1 MNPHLLNAAPF
12 NSDEEENKNIREEN
26 NKRLS
31 SSLNRTIKNR
41 NNNQNNDNKNR
52 ERNRRIQKL
61 LNDNNINNN
70 LTNNLTNNESDDLED
85 FNPPSHP
92 AIQEPKKIVKEN
104 FTFDNIK
111 SELLQN
117 SHEEESQKQHQ
128 NDNPVNKENF
138 QQLPA
143 NNLQQYYE
151 KYNAYLNSENNYNKQ
166 YMSVTNEELLKKID
180 NILFLLE
187 EQRETRTNY
196 VTEELILY
204 VFLGIFVIYLVDSF
218 VKVGKYIR

>member
-31 SSLNRTIKNR
+31 SSLNKTIKNR
-41 NNNQNNDNKNR
+41 NNIDSNDNKNR
-52 ERNRRIQKL
+52 ERNKRIQKL
-61 LNDNNINNN
+61 LNDNNMN
-70 LTNNLTNNESDDLED
+70 NNLTNNESDDLED

-117 SHEEESQKQHQ
+117 SHEEEESQKQDQ

-166 YMSVTNEELLKKID
+166 YINVSNEELLKKID

>member
-31 SSLNRTIKNR
+31 TSLNRTIKNR
-41 NNNQNNDNKNR
+41 NNNENNDNKNR

-61 LNDNNINNN
+61 LNDNNMN
-70 LTNNLTNNESDDLED
+70 NNLTNNESDDLED

-92 AIQEPKKIVKEN
+92 AIQESKKIVKEN
-104 FTFDNIK
+104 FTFDNMK
-111 SELLQN
+111 SELLHNDQEDELEN
-117 SHEEESQKQHQ
+117 QKQ
-128 NDNPVNKENF
+128 NDNPINKENF

-166 YMSVTNEELLKKID
+166 YMSVSNEELLKKID
-180 NILFLLE
+180 NILFFLE

>member
-12 NSDEEENKNIREEN
+12 NNDEEENKNIREEN

-41 NNNQNNDNKNR
+41 NNSENNDNKNR

-61 LNDNNINNN
+61 LNDNNMN
-70 LTNNLTNNESDDLED
+70 NNLTNNESDDLED

-92 AIQEPKKIVKEN
+92 SIQEPKKIVKEN
-104 FTFDNIK
+104 FTFDNMK
-111 SELLQN
+111 SELLHN
-117 SHEEESQKQHQ
+117 SDQEEESQKQQ

-166 YMSVTNEELLKKID
+166 YISVSNEELLKKVD

>member
-41 NNNQNNDNKNR
+41 NNNENNDNKNK

-61 LNDNNINNN
+61 LNDNNMN
-70 LTNNLTNNESDDLED
+70 NNLTNNESDDLED

-104 FTFDNIK
+104 FTFDKIK
-111 SELLQN
+111 SELLDNQQEDELQN
-117 SHEEESQKQHQ
+117 QQQ

-166 YMSVTNEELLKKID
+166 YMSVSNEELLKKID

>member
-41 NNNQNNDNKNR
+41 NNNENNDNKNR

-61 LNDNNINNN
+61 LNDNNMN
-70 LTNNLTNNESDDLED
+70 NNLTNNESDDLED

-104 FTFDNIK
+104 FTFDKIK
-111 SELLQN
+111 SELLDNQQEDELQN
-117 SHEEESQKQHQ
+117 QQQ

-166 YMSVTNEELLKKID
+166 YISASNEELLKKID
-180 NILFLLE
+180 HILFLLE

>member
-41 NNNQNNDNKNR
+41 NNENNDNKNR

-61 LNDNNINNN
+61 LNDNNMNN
-70 LTNNLTNNESDDLED
+70 TLTNNESDDLED

-92 AIQEPKKIVKEN
+92 AIQESKKIVKEN
-104 FTFDNIK
+104 FTFDNMK
-111 SELLQN
+111 SELLHNDQ
-117 SHEEESQKQHQ
+117 EEKQTQIQGQ
-128 NDNPVNKENF
+128 NDNPINKEIF

-166 YMSVTNEELLKKID
+166 YMSVSNEELLKKID

-187 EQRETRTNY
+187 DQRETRTNY

>member
-1 MNPHLLNAAPF
+1 MNYHLLNAAPF

-31 SSLNRTIKNR
+31 SSLNKTIKNR
-41 NNNQNNDNKNR
+41 NINQGDNSNNNRNR
-52 ERNRRIQKL
+52 ERNKKIQKL
-61 LNDNNINNN
+61 LNEH
-70 LTNNLTNNESDDLED
+70 NLTNNESDDLED

-92 AIQEPKKIVKEN
+92 AIQEPKKIITEN
-104 FTFDNIK
+104 FTFDNMNKDLI
-111 SELLQN
+111 N
-117 SHEEESQKQHQ
+117 NEEGQE
-128 NDNPVNKENF
+128 NDAPVNKENF

-151 KYNAYLNSENNYNKQ
+151 KYNAYLNNENNYNKQ
-166 YMSVTNEELLKKID
+166 YVSASNEELLKKID

-204 VFLGIFVIYLVDSF
+204 LFLGIFVIYLVDSF

>member
-1 MNPHLLNAAPF
+1 MSQIINPAPF
-12 NSDEEENKNIREEN
+12 NIDEEENKNIRKEN

-31 SSLNRTIKNR
+31 SSLNKTIKNR
-41 NNNQNNDNKNR
+41 NNSEINDNKNS

-61 LNDNNINNN
+61 LNDNNGS
-70 LTNNLTNNESDDLED
+70 NNETDDLED
-85 FNPPSHP
+85 FNPPSYP
-92 AIQEPKKIVKEN
+92 EIQEVKKRVKED
-104 FTFDNIK
+104 FTFDKIK
-111 SELLQN
+111 SELLNNRKDEQPQN
-117 SHEEESQKQHQ
+117 QEE
-128 NDNPVNKENF
+128 NDNPVNKESF

-151 KYNAYLNSENNYNKQ
+151 KYNSYLNSENNYNKQ
-166 YMSVTNEELLKKID
+166 YISVSNEDLLKKID

-204 VFLGIFVIYLVDSF
+204 IFLGIFVIYLVDSF
-218 VKVGKYIR
+218 VKVGRYIR

>member
-1 MNPHLLNAAPF
+1 MNHHLLNAAPF
-12 NSDEEENKNIREEN
+12 NTDEEENKNIREEN

-41 NNNQNNDNKNR
+41 NNSENNDNKNI

-61 LNDNNINNN
+61 LNESNMNNN
-70 LTNNLTNNESDDLED
+70 LTNNENDDLED
-85 FNPPSHP
+85 FNPPTHP

-104 FTFDNIK
+104 FTFDNMK
-111 SELLQN
+111 SELLNNSENEEQSQN
-117 SHEEESQKQHQ
+117 QQQ
-128 NDNPVNKENF
+128 NDIPINKENF

-166 YMSVTNEELLKKID
+166 YMNVSNEELLKKID

-204 VFLGIFVIYLVDSF
+204 LFLGIFVIYLIDSF

>member
-1 MNPHLLNAAPF
+1 MNYHLLNAAPF

-41 NNNQNNDNKNR
+41 NNNENNDNKNR
-52 ERNRRIQKL
+52 ERNRRIKKL
-61 LNDNNINNN
+61 LNDNNMN
-70 LTNNLTNNESDDLED
+70 NNLTNNESDDLED

-104 FTFDNIK
+104 FTFDKIK
-111 SELLQN
+111 SELLDNQQEDELQN
-117 SHEEESQKQHQ
+117 QQQ

-166 YMSVTNEELLKKID
+166 YISASNEELLKKID
-180 NILFLLE
+180 HILFLLE
-187 EQRETRTNY
+187 EQKETRTNY

>member
-26 NKRLS
+26 NKTLS

-41 NNNQNNDNKNR
+41 NTNQNENSNSKKL
-52 ERNRRIQKL
+52 ERNKRIQKL
-61 LNDNNINNN
+61 LNDNN
-70 LTNNLTNNESDDLED
+70 LTNNESDTLDD
-85 FNPPSHP
+85 FNPPSYP
-92 AIQEPKKIVKEN
+92 EIQEPKKIITEN
-104 FTFDNIK
+104 FSFDNMNK
-111 SELLQN
+111 DLTN
-117 SHEEESQKQHQ
+117 NEESEQ
-128 NDNPVNKENF
+128 NDVPVNRENF

-166 YMSVTNEELLKKID
+166 YMSVSNEELLKKID

>member
-31 SSLNRTIKNR
+31 SSLNKTIKNR
-41 NNNQNNDNKNR
+41 NNIDSNDNKNR
-52 ERNRRIQKL
+52 ERNKRIQKL
-61 LNDNNINNN
+61 LNDNNMNN
-70 LTNNLTNNESDDLED
+70 TLTNNESDDLED

-104 FTFDNIK
+104 FTFDNME
-111 SELLQN
+111 SELLHN
-117 SHEEESQKQHQ
+117 SDQEEESQKQHQ

-166 YMSVTNEELLKKID
+166 YFSASNEELLKKID
-180 NILFLLE
+180 HILFLLE

>member
-41 NNNQNNDNKNR
+41 NNNENNDNKNR

-61 LNDNNINNN
+61 LNDNNMN
-70 LTNNLTNNESDDLED
+70 NNLTNNESDDLED

-104 FTFDNIK
+104 FTFDKMN
-111 SELLQN
+111 SELLDNEQEDELQN
-117 SHEEESQKQHQ
+117 QDK

-151 KYNAYLNSENNYNKQ
+151 KYNSYLNSENNYNKQ
-166 YMSVTNEELLKKID
+166 YINVSNEELLKKID

>member
-41 NNNQNNDNKNR
+41 NNNENNDNKNR

-61 LNDNNINNN
+61 LNDNNMN
-70 LTNNLTNNESDDLED
+70 NNLTNNESDDLED

-104 FTFDNIK
+104 FTFDKIK
-111 SELLQN
+111 SELLDNQQEDELQN
-117 SHEEESQKQHQ
+117 QQQ

-151 KYNAYLNSENNYNKQ
+151 KYNAYLNSDNNYNKQ
-166 YMSVTNEELLKKID
+166 YMSVSNEELLKKID

>member
-26 NKRLS
+26 NKRVS

-41 NNNQNNDNKNR
+41 NNNENNDNNDNKNR
-52 ERNRRIQKL
+52 ERNKRIQKL
-61 LNDNNINNN
+61 LNDNNMN
-70 LTNNLTNNESDDLED
+70 NNLTNNESDDLED

-92 AIQEPKKIVKEN
+92 AIQESKKIVKEN
-104 FTFDNIK
+104 FTFDNMK
-111 SELLQN
+111 SELLHNDQ
-117 SHEEESQKQHQ
+117 EEKQTQIQGQ
-128 NDNPVNKENF
+128 NDNPINKENF

-166 YMSVTNEELLKKID
+166 YMSVSNEELLKKIY

-187 EQRETRTNY
+187 DQRETRTNY

>member
-12 NSDEEENKNIREEN
+12 NCDEEENKNIREEN

-41 NNNQNNDNKNR
+41 NISENNDNKNR
-52 ERNRRIQKL
+52 ERNRKIQKL
-61 LNDNNINNN
+61 LNDNNMNNN
-70 LTNNLTNNESDDLED
+70 LTNNEGDVLED

-104 FTFDNIK
+104 FTFDNMK
-111 SELLQN
+111 SQLLHN
-117 SHEEESQKQHQ
+117 YHEEESQNHYQ

-166 YMSVTNEELLKKID
+166 YMSVSNEELLKKID

-187 EQRETRTNY
+187 EQSETRTKY
-196 VTEELILY
+196 ITEELILY

>member
-41 NNNQNNDNKNR
+41 NNENNDNKNR

-61 LNDNNINNN
+61 LNDNNMN
-70 LTNNLTNNESDDLED
+70 NNLTNNESDDLED

-92 AIQEPKKIVKEN
+92 AIQESKKIVKEN
-104 FTFDNIK
+104 FTFDNMK
-111 SELLQN
+111 SELLHNDQ
-117 SHEEESQKQHQ
+117 EEKQTQIQGQ
-128 NDNPVNKENF
+128 NDNPINKEIF

-166 YMSVTNEELLKKID
+166 YISASNEELLKKID
-180 NILFLLE
+180 HILFLLE

>member
-1 MNPHLLNAAPF
+1 MSQIINPAPF
-12 NSDEEENKNIREEN
+12 NIDEEENKNIREDN

-31 SSLNRTIKNR
+31 SSLNKTIKNR
-41 NNNQNNDNKNR
+41 NNNENNDNKNR

-61 LNDNNINNN
+61 LNDNNGS
-70 LTNNLTNNESDDLED
+70 NNETDDLED
-85 FNPPSHP
+85 FNPPSYP
-92 AIQEPKKIVKEN
+92 EIQDVKKRVKED
-104 FTFDNIK
+104 FTFDKIK
-111 SELLQN
+111 SELLNNRKEEQSQN
-117 SHEEESQKQHQ
+117 QEQ
-128 NDNPVNKENF
+128 NDNPVNKESF

-151 KYNAYLNSENNYNKQ
+151 KYNSYLNSENNYNKQ
-166 YMSVTNEELLKKID
+166 YISVSNEELLKKID

-196 VTEELILY
+196 VTEELVLY
-204 VFLGIFVIYLVDSF
+204 IFLGIFVIYLVDSF

>member
-31 SSLNRTIKNR
+31 SSLNKTIKNR
-41 NNNQNNDNKNR
+41 NNTENLDNKNR

-61 LNDNNINNN
+61 LNDNNTFANND
-70 LTNNLTNNESDDLED
+70 TDSLED
-85 FNPPSHP
+85 FNPPSYP
-92 AIQEPKKIVKEN
+92 EIQEPKKILKEN
-104 FTFDNIK
+104 FTFNK
-111 SELLQN
+111 NSELLDN
-117 SHEEESQKQHQ
+117 EKEEK
-128 NDNPVNKENF
+128 NDNPINKESF
-138 QQLPA
+138 QQIPQ

-151 KYNAYLNSENNYNKQ
+151 KYNSYLNPVNNYNNNITV
-166 YMSVTNEELLKKID
+166 SNEELLKKLD

-187 EQRETRTNY
+187 EQRETRSNY
-196 VTEELILY
+196 ITEELILY
-204 VFLGIFVIYLVDSF
+204 IFLGIFVIYLVDSF

>member
-41 NNNQNNDNKNR
+41 NNNEINDNKNR

-61 LNDNNINNN
+61 LNDNNMN
-70 LTNNLTNNESDDLED
+70 NNLTNNESDDLED

-104 FTFDNIK
+104 FTFDKIK
-111 SELLQN
+111 SELLDNQQEDELEN
-117 SHEEESQKQHQ
+117 QKQ

-166 YMSVTNEELLKKID
+166 YMSVSNEELLKKID

>member
-41 NNNQNNDNKNR
+41 NNSENNDNKNR

-70 LTNNLTNNESDDLED
+70 LMNNESDDLED

-104 FTFDNIK
+104 FTFDNMK
-111 SELLQN
+111 NELLRN
-117 SHEEESQKQHQ
+117 SDEEEESQKQQH

-138 QQLPA
+138 QQLSA

-166 YMSVTNEELLKKID
+166 YVSVSNEELLKKID
-180 NILFLLE
+180 HILFLLE

-204 VFLGIFVIYLVDSF
+204 IFLGIFVIYLVDSF

>member
-41 NNNQNNDNKNR
+41 NNSENNDNKNR

-61 LNDNNINNN
+61 LNDNNMNS
-70 LTNNLTNNESDDLED
+70 NLTNNESDDLED

-104 FTFDNIK
+104 FTFDKIK
-111 SELLQN
+111 SELLDNQQEDELQN
-117 SHEEESQKQHQ
+117 QQQ

-166 YMSVTNEELLKKID
+166 YMSVSNEELLKKID

>member
-12 NSDEEENKNIREEN
+12 NSNEEENKNIREEN

-31 SSLNRTIKNR
+31 SSFNKTIKNR
-41 NNNQNNDNKNR
+41 NTNLNENSNNKKL
-52 ERNRRIQKL
+52 ERNKRIQKL
-61 LNDNNINNN
+61 LNDNN
-70 LTNNLTNNESDDLED
+70 LTNNESDTLDD
-85 FNPPSHP
+85 FNPPSYP
-92 AIQEPKKIVKEN
+92 EIQEPKKIVTEN
-104 FTFDNIK
+104 FSFDNMNND
-111 SELLQN
+111 LTN
-117 SHEEESQKQHQ
+117 NEEGEQ
-128 NDNPVNKENF
+128 NDNPINRVNF

-166 YMSVTNEELLKKID
+166 YVSASNEELLKKID

-196 VTEELILY
+196 ITEELILY

>member
-41 NNNQNNDNKNR
+41 NNNEHNDNKNK

-61 LNDNNINNN
+61 LNDNNMN
-70 LTNNLTNNESDDLED
+70 NNLTNNESDDLED

-104 FTFDNIK
+104 FTFDKIK
-111 SELLQN
+111 SELLDNEQ
-117 SHEEESQKQHQ
+117 EEESQKQHQ

-166 YMSVTNEELLKKID
+166 YMSVSNEELLKKID

>member
-31 SSLNRTIKNR
+31 SSLNKTIKNR
-41 NNNQNNDNKNR
+41 NINQNENSNNKKI
-52 ERNRRIQKL
+52 ERNKRIQKL
-61 LNDNNINNN
+61 LNDNN
-70 LTNNLTNNESDDLED
+70 LTNNESDTLDD
-85 FNPPSHP
+85 FNPPSYP
-92 AIQEPKKIVKEN
+92 EIQEPKKIVTEN
-104 FTFDNIK
+104 FSFDNMNKDLI
-111 SELLQN
+111 N
-117 SHEEESQKQHQ
+117 NEESKQ
-128 NDNPVNKENF
+128 NDEPVNRENF

-166 YMSVTNEELLKKID
+166 YMSVSNEELLKKID
-180 NILFLLE
+180 HILFLLE

>member
-41 NNNQNNDNKNR
+41 NNNENNDNKNR

-61 LNDNNINNN
+61 LNDNNMN
-70 LTNNLTNNESDDLED
+70 NNLTNNESDDLED

-104 FTFDNIK
+104 FTFDKIK
-111 SELLQN
+111 SELLDNQQEDELEN
-117 SHEEESQKQHQ
+117 QQQ

-166 YMSVTNEELLKKID
+166 YMSVSNEELLKKID

-187 EQRETRTNY
+187 DQRETRTNY

>member
-1 MNPHLLNAAPF
+1 MNSHLLNAAPF
-12 NSDEEENKNIREEN
+12 NIDEDENKNIREEN

-41 NNNQNNDNKNR
+41 NNSENNDNKNR

-70 LTNNLTNNESDDLED
+70 LMNNESDDLED
-85 FNPPSHP
+85 FSPPSHP
-92 AIQEPKKIVKEN
+92 AIQESKKIVKEN
-104 FTFDNIK
+104 FTFDNIQSDLLRN
-111 SELLQN
+111 SEREQPSQN
-117 SHEEESQKQHQ
+117 KQQ
-128 NDNPVNKENF
+128 NDNPINKENF
-138 QQLPA
+138 QELPA

-151 KYNAYLNSENNYNKQ
+151 KYNAYLNSQNNYNNQ
-166 YMSVTNEELLKKID
+166 SMTVSNEELLKKID

-204 VFLGIFVIYLVDSF
+204 VFLGIFLIYLVDSF

>member
-1 MNPHLLNAAPF
+1 MNSHLLNAAPF
-12 NSDEEENKNIREEN
+12 NIDEDENKNIREEN

-41 NNNQNNDNKNR
+41 NNSENNDNKNR

-61 LNDNNINNN
+61 LNNNNINNN
-70 LTNNLTNNESDDLED
+70 LMNNESDDLED
-85 FNPPSHP
+85 FSPPSHP
-92 AIQEPKKIVKEN
+92 AIQESKKIVKEN
-104 FTFDNIK
+104 FTFDNIQSDLLRN
-111 SELLQN
+111 SEREQPSQN
-117 SHEEESQKQHQ
+117 KQQ
-128 NDNPVNKENF
+128 NDNPINKENF
-138 QQLPA
+138 QELPA

-151 KYNAYLNSENNYNKQ
+151 KYNAYLNSQNNYNNQ
-166 YMSVTNEELLKKID
+166 SMTVSNEELLKKID

-204 VFLGIFVIYLVDSF
+204 VFLGIFLIYLVDSF

>member
-41 NNNQNNDNKNR
+41 NNNENNDNKNR

-61 LNDNNINNN
+61 LNDNNMN
-70 LTNNLTNNESDDLED
+70 NNLTNNESDDLED

-104 FTFDNIK
+104 FTFDKIK
-111 SELLQN
+111 SELLDNQQEDELQN
-117 SHEEESQKQHQ
+117 QQQ

-138 QQLPA
+138 QQLPS

-166 YMSVTNEELLKKID
+166 YMSVSNEELLKKID

>member
-41 NNNQNNDNKNR
+41 NNIDSNDNKNR
-52 ERNRRIQKL
+52 ERNKRIQKL
-61 LNDNNINNN
+61 LNDNNMNN
-70 LTNNLTNNESDDLED
+70 TLTNNESDDLED

-104 FTFDNIK
+104 FTFDNME
-111 SELLQN
+111 SELLHN
-117 SHEEESQKQHQ
+117 SDQEEESQKQHQ

-166 YMSVTNEELLKKID
+166 YISASNEELLKKID
-180 NILFLLE
+180 HILFLLE
-187 EQRETRTNY
+187 EQRETRTKY

>member
-12 NSDEEENKNIREEN
+12 NSDEENKNIREEN

-41 NNNQNNDNKNR
+41 NNNENNDNKNR

-61 LNDNNINNN
+61 LNDNNMNNMN
-70 LTNNLTNNESDDLED
+70 NNLTNNESDELED
-85 FNPPSHP
+85 FNPPSYP

-104 FTFDNIK
+104 FTFDNMK
-111 SELLQN
+111 SELLRN
-117 SHEEESQKQHQ
+117 SDQEEEQLQNKKQ

-166 YMSVTNEELLKKID
+166 YMSVSNEELLKKID

-204 VFLGIFVIYLVDSF
+204 VFLGIFLIYLVDSF

>member
-12 NSDEEENKNIREEN
+12 NSDEEENKNITEEN
-26 NKRLS
+26 NKRLP

-41 NNNQNNDNKNR
+41 NNNENNDTKNR

-61 LNDNNINNN
+61 LNDNIMN
-70 LTNNLTNNESDDLED
+70 NNLTNNESDDLED
-85 FNPPSHP
+85 FNPPSYP
-92 AIQEPKKIVKEN
+92 VIQESKKIVKEN
-104 FTFDNIK
+104 FTFDNMK
-111 SELLQN
+111 SELLHNDQEEKQRQN
-117 SHEEESQKQHQ
+117 QGQ
-128 NDNPVNKENF
+128 NDNPINKENF

-166 YMSVTNEELLKKID
+166 YMSVSNEELLKKID

-187 EQRETRTNY
+187 DQRETRTNY